1 MHAIGQCT
9 GVVAG
14 SVAIAGKS
22 PFPVFGIEPDNEGVF
37 IHDAHN
43 QFGADRGIEFIV
55 PGRAGRTTRNLAGK
69 YVLERVI

>member
-9 GVVAG
+9 RVVAG

-22 PFPVFGIEPDNEGVF
+22 PFPVLGIDSDNEGVF
-37 IHDAHN
+37 IHDALT

-55 PGRAGRTTRNLAGK
+55 PGRAGRTTRPGSSRRMA
-69 YVLERVI
+69 R